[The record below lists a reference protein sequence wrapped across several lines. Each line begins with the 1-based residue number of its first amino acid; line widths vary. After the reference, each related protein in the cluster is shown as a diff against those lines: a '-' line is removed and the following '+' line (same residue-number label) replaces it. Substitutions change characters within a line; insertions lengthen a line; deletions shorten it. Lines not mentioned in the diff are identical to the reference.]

1 MRKLI
6 LFLFLCFSLNG
17 FAQTIQGVKHI
28 EIVSEIQDT
37 MVLLNKPDIDKI
49 NRTYFEKNKIDS
61 LNHINEEI
69 IKLYIQKDIS
79 LVNIIDLKD
88 SIIKDKD
95 QLISETKTSLEGKYE
110 AQKQET
116 KKMRTKKII
125 WQSIS
130 LAEIGIFLLIIL

>member
-1 MRKLI
+1 MKKLIFI
-6 LFLFLCFSLNG
+6 LFLFFSVLCSG
-17 FAQTIQGVKHI
+17 QIQGVKHI
-28 EIVSEIQDT
+28 EIVSDICDT
-37 MVLLNKPDIDKI
+37 MILINKQDADKI

-61 LNHINEEI
+61 INKINEEV
-69 IKLYIQKDIS
+69 IKLYTQKEAS
-79 LVNIIDLKD
+79 LVKIIDLKD

>member
-1 MRKLI
+1 
-6 LFLFLCFSLNG
+6 
-17 FAQTIQGVKHI
+17 
-28 EIVSEIQDT
+28 

-61 LNHINEEI
+61 LNKINEEI

-95 QLISETKTSLEGKYE
+95 QLISETKTSLEGKLE

-130 LAEIGIFLLIIL
+130 VAEIGIFLLLIL